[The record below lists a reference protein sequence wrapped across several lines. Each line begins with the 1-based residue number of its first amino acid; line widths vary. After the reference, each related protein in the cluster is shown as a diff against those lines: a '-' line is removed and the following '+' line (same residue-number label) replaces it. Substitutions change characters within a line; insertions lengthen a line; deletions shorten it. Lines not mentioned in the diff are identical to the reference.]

1 MTDVKMDILLGC
13 DERLDDLCCN
23 GYRLIQNTACFC
35 FGMDAVLLSSWAT
48 ARKGDK
54 VLDLCTGNGV
64 IPILMHGKNEG
75 ITCTGL
81 EIQKQSYELAAR
93 NVSLNGLDAD
103 INMVKGDVKEAVA
116 LLGSSVYN
124 VVTTNPPYMNE
135 NHGIVNP
142 ESAKAIARHEILCT
156 LDDVVKAAA
165 GCLKVKGHFFMVHR
179 PQRLVDIYEAMRKYK
194 LEPKRMRMVHPY
206 VDAEANMVLIEGV
219 KGGNSQLTVEAP
231 LIVYNKD
238 GSYTDELLKMYGM
251 S

>member
-1 MTDVKMDILLGC
+1 MTDVKMDILLKEN
-13 DERLDDLCCN
+13 ERLDDLCCN

-48 ARKGDK
+48 AKKGDK

-81 EIQKQSYELAAR
+81 EIQETSYELAAR
-93 NVSLNGLDAD
+93 NVAINELNGD
-103 INMVKGDVKEAVA
+103 INMVKGDVKEAMQ
-116 LLGSSVYN
+116 LLGGSVYN
-124 VVTTNPPYMNE
+124 VVTCNPPYMNE

-165 GCLKVKGHFFMVHR
+165 MCLKVKGHFFMVHR
-179 PQRLVDIYEAMRKYK
+179 PQRLVDIFEAMRKYK
-194 LEPKRMRMVHPY
+194 LEPKRMQMVHPY
-206 VDAEANMVLIEGV
+206 TDAEANMVLIEAV
-219 KGGNSQLTVEAP
+219 KGGNSQLTVEQP
-231 LIVYNKD
+231 LVVYNKD
-238 GSYTDELLKMYGM
+238 GSYTKELLKMYGM
-251 S
+251 